1 MTLPLTVAIAS
12 LVGLAVGLSTRRWTD
27 SQAGRPTPA
36 WIHGALGAALA
47 GAAAWRFGATWEL
60 PVFGYFALLTGP
72 LTIVDLRAHRL
83 PNPLT
88 LSAYPIVAAGLLL
101 PAIAEG
107 RLTDLWRALV
117 GGGILLAFYA
127 VLHLVNPSGMGLGDV
142 KLSGPMGALLAWLSW
157 SVLLVGGFLGFAL
170 GAIAGVALLLARRAG
185 RKSALPFGPFMLAGA
200 WIAILASDPI
210 SASGILP

>member
-1 MTLPLTVAIAS
+1 VTLPLAVAAAAI
-12 LVGLAVGLSTRRWTD
+12 VGLIVGLGSRGWTD
-27 SQAGRPTPA
+27 TQAGRPTPA
-36 WIHGALGAALA
+36 WIHATFGAVLA
-47 GAAAWRFGATWEL
+47 GTAAWRFGVTWEL

-72 LTIVDLRAHRL
+72 LTIIDLRAHRL

-88 LSAYPIVAAGLLL
+88 LSAYPIVVAGLLV
-101 PAIAEG
+101 PAIADD
-107 RLTDLWRALV
+107 RLAELGRALI

-157 SVLLVGGFLGFAL
+157 PVLLAGGFLGFAL
-170 GAIAGVALLLARRAG
+170 GAVAGIALLLARRAG

-200 WIAILASDPI
+200 WIAILASEPI